1 MCTGT
6 TTPTDFDFLPM
17 NPLVAQLLPL
27 LPKDF
32 NTRMAILQQLNT
44 TIVQE
49 EFAKQSLQ
57 HSQREM
63 VTAQRHADLQQS
75 NGQLL
80 AENNRL
86 KSELHKLDLIR
97 TNVQDITSSSFSNN
111 TTPLD
116 LSELARAPSTSTSA
130 PHLLQQQPRQ
140 GQQQQQQQQQQQH
153 WDLLA
158 AIDRKVARSSALSA
172 SRVSAVPLVSSTTS
186 TTSLSSSSPSTT
198 GATGS
203 TGSTSSFRTVRS
215 SGSPRS
221 IENGKSF
228 FRTCRQRLN
237 ATTFDMF
244 ITDIRGLKINAVS
257 REEVYEKASKLF
269 GAENQD
275 LIVQLRE
282 LLYNV

>member
-1 MCTGT
+1 
-6 TTPTDFDFLPM
+6 M

-63 VTAQRHADLQQS
+63 VTAQRHAELQQS

-116 LSELARAPSTSTSA
+116 LSELARAPSTSTSP
-130 PHLLQQQPRQ
+130 PHLLQHQPRQ

-186 TTSLSSSSPSTT
+186 LSSSSPSTT
-198 GATGS
+198 GA

-237 ATTFDMF
+237 ATTFDTF

>member
-1 MCTGT
+1 
-6 TTPTDFDFLPM
+6 M

-116 LSELARAPSTSTSA
+116 LSELARAPSTSSSA

-140 GQQQQQQQQQQQH
+140 GQQQQQQQQQHNQGYQQQQQPQQQH
-153 WDLLA
+153 AEPAVNNGRGMDHPTEPWIPHTLEEHMLGQSGGTGGGGGSVHSGVGSHAGSVHSHQAGMGHHNLQSPVPQGYYPQQNMQIHPSPDHSHDGSHQGQGQGGA
-158 AIDRKVARSSALSA
+158 MPQQSPARNIQQGH
-172 SRVSAVPLVSSTTS
+172 R
-186 TTSLSSSSPSTT
+186 
-198 GATGS
+198 
-203 TGSTSSFRTVRS
+203 
-215 SGSPRS
+215 
-221 IENGKSF
+221 
-228 FRTCRQRLN
+228 
-237 ATTFDMF
+237 D
-244 ITDIRGLKINAVS
+244 
-257 REEVYEKASKLF
+257 
-269 GAENQD
+269 
-275 LIVQLRE
+275 
-282 LLYNV
+282 

>member
-1 MCTGT
+1 MWVGEFVVLCGFGCHRGPILLVEDPELPGPSEKKCTAGT
-6 TTPTDFDFLPM
+6 QRLRYFDFLM
-17 NPLVAQLLPL
+17 HPLVAQLLPL

-140 GQQQQQQQQQQQH
+140 GQQQQQQQQQQHKYDSRRQQRGNMGVASLLG
-153 WDLLA
+153 DLLGGA
-158 AIDRKVARSSALSA
+158 APPVQGMRIDAR
-172 SRVSAVPLVSSTTS
+172 
-186 TTSLSSSSPSTT
+186 
-198 GATGS
+198 
-203 TGSTSSFRTVRS
+203 
-215 SGSPRS
+215 
-221 IENGKSF
+221 
-228 FRTCRQRLN
+228 
-237 ATTFDMF
+237 
-244 ITDIRGLKINAVS
+244 
-257 REEVYEKASKLF
+257 
-269 GAENQD
+269 
-275 LIVQLRE
+275 
-282 LLYNV
+282 LLQ